1 MILVEI
7 VRAKIALV
15 ARQPEVQEAHSKGV
29 LEENGWEMSLRVFGS
44 GDMWIHWADAIC
56 DSNSKHDF
64 S

>member
-29 LEENGWEMSLRVFGS
+29 LEENG
-44 GDMWIHWADAIC
+44 
-56 DSNSKHDF
+56 
-64 S
+64 